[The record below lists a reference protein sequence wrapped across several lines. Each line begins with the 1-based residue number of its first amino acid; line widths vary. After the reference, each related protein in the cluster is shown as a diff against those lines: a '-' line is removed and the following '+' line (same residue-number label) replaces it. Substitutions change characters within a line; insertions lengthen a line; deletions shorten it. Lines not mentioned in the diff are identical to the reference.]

1 MNIYC
6 ILSLTKVTKAYLGW
20 ILHRRKF
27 GKNYAVELAV
37 DRSFKTQ
44 PLMNISQ
51 ILVCKKWH
59 FQRHKMINIKTG
71 QLYSQ
76 SKNILYI
83 SDFLC
88 STANFKRERSKH
100 FLESL
105 YKYIYRLFPS
115 RLRLWSRVRYSKGSS
130 FCSVGDINK
139 PAVLVRGIALIQF
152 LFSILVAITWEN

>member
-1 MNIYC
+1 MNI
-6 ILSLTKVTKAYLGW
+6 W
-20 ILHRRKF
+20 
-27 GKNYAVELAV
+27 
-37 DRSFKTQ
+37 
-44 PLMNISQ
+44 Q
-51 ILVCKKWH
+51 ILVFKKGH

-139 PAVLVRGIALIQF
+139 PAVFVRGIALIQF
-152 LFSILVAITWEN
+152 LFSILVAITWEKWENRNSQRRIAKTVNANGSRKLLCTLKNRS